1 MTRRS
6 ARKQEN
12 ITRKSSGSEKKV
24 LIFCKGDWCL
34 VVMNSSV
41 RYFIVSIPW
50 G

>member
-1 MTRRS
+1 MS
-6 ARKQEN
+6 V
-12 ITRKSSGSEKKV
+12 SSWFSEKKV

-41 RYFIVSIPW
+41 RYFMVNSP